1 MTANAPLLVIH
12 PLFGDQQ
19 NGSHG
24 HQHAADHIEKGSAD
38 AAGGGQGRT
47 FIVSYV
53 NAYTRL
59 YVIVYRCGYTCAI
72 ITGITISG
80 GDFEPYR
87 SSQAVIARG
96 CFCFIKIIH
105 CGVIQTINGD
115 IARRN
120 NIHHRTVV
128 TSRSNCVGTVAVFD
142 KANQVFSIV
151 RLSIITNRA

>member
-24 HQHAADHIEKGSAD
+24 HQPAADHIENGSAD

-87 SSQAVIARG
+87 SSPGGYSPRVLLFHKDNTLWR
-96 CFCFIKIIH
+96 H
-105 CGVIQTINGD
+105 PD
-115 IARRN
+115 
-120 NIHHRTVV
+120 H
-128 TSRSNCVGTVAVFD
+128 
-142 KANQVFSIV
+142 
-151 RLSIITNRA
+151 

>member
-12 PLFGDQQ
+12 PLFGDQK

-47 FIVSYV
+47 FIVCYL

-59 YVIVYRCGYTCAI
+59 VDIVYRCGYICVT
-72 ITGITISG
+72 ITGIIISG
-80 GDFEPYR
+80 GDFELYR
-87 SSQAVIARG
+87 ISQAVIARG
-96 CFCFIKIIH
+96 CFCFIKIIL
-105 CGVIQTINGD
+105 CGVIQTLNGD
-115 IARRN
+115 FTRCHN
-120 NIHHRTVV
+120 LHHRTVV

-142 KANQVFSIV
+142 EVD
-151 RLSIITNRA
+151 